1 MFVAALLALAA
12 PALAT
17 IYTTNPVASTSVKGG
32 EVLEIKWQD
41 DGIAPVLDTIGI
53 CSVDL
58 CIGSPTKQLCIQNL
72 AESVDVSKASTVSTT
87 IDPSIGANHD
97 AYFIRYSAENYT
109 DKGMPYMQFSAR
121 FALTDMTGN
130 FTADQ
135 QTYADDKSATTS
147 GSVSLSAN
155 PSSSAASS
163 SSSSSKPSSSAAPS
177 SASATKPASSVTA
190 SPSPAPH
197 SGVAGLIAPAGLAIA
212 AAIAAYI
219 AL

>member
-41 DGIAPVLDTIGI
+41 DGIAPTLDTIGT

-87 IDPSIGANHD
+87 IDPSIGANYD

-121 FALTDMTGN
+121 FALTDMAGN
-130 FTADQ
+130 FTAEQ
-135 QTYADDKSATTS
+135 QTYADDKSTTTS
-147 GSVSLSAN
+147 GSVSISAK
-155 PSSSAASS
+155 PSSSAAP

-177 SASATKPASSVTA
+177 SASATKPASSTTA
-190 SPSPAPH
+190 SPTPTPN

-212 AAIAAYI
+212 AAMAAYI